1 MFQAAGDEEG
11 KDKRSVYTL
20 LCDVVARLKWWEGV
34 GRRRGG
40 EGGCG
45 RVQVRTWPNSTHCP
59 LNKSLLT
66 LLTKVS

>member
-20 LCDVVARLKWWEGV
+20 LCDVVARLKQWEGV
-34 GRRRGG
+34 GRRRGR

-45 RVQVRTWPNSTHCP
+45 RVQVRT
-59 LNKSLLT
+59 
-66 LLTKVS
+66 